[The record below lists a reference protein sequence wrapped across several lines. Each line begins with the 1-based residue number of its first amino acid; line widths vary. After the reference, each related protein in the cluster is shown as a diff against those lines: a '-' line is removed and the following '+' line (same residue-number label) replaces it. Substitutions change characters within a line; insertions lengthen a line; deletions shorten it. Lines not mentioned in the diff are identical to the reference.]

1 MTDRFFEEL
10 KEKSKNGIVFHVLKN
25 NEWVVCENIG
35 ILPFLDDTLENVYT
49 KEKNAL
55 NLKIEALEK
64 RCEKQEAIIKELIE
78 AIKTLNKGGNE

>member
-35 ILPFLDDTLENVYT
+35 ILPFLNDTLENVYT
-49 KEKNAL
+49 EDKNAL

-64 RCEKQEAIIKELIE
+64 RCEKQEAIIKELTN
-78 AIKTLNKGGNE
+78 AIKILNKGGNE